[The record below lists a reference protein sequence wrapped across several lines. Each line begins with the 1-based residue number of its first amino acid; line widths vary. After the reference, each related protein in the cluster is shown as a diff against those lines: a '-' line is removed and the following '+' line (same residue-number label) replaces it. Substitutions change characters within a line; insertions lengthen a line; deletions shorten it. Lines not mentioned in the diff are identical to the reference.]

1 MSITVNHS
9 NHRYSID
16 IPDNMYKQLK
26 VKSAIEGKTMREL
39 VLIGIKS
46 VISKNDEESV
56 NESLKLLSTK
66 TFDEWSSKEDYEA
79 FKHLENLVK

>member
-66 TFDEWSSKEDYEA
+66 TFDEWSSKEDDEA

>member
-66 TFDEWSSKEDYEA
+66 TFDEWNSKEDDEA
-79 FKHLENLVK
+79 FKHLENFVK

>member
-39 VLIGIKS
+39 VLLGIKS

-56 NESLKLLSTK
+56 NESLKLLAIK
-66 TFDEWSSKEDYEA
+66 TFDEWNSEDDNKA
-79 FKHLENLVK
+79 FKHLENFVK